1 MRREQKMKAA
11 ATLLCS
17 LSIASAWFVGPP
29 TSAASSHRHFDST
42 TSRLSS
48 PPFSCAQRRR
58 RNAARGEAADR
69 STTSGSIRG
78 RRRAAAARTS
88 HRMVG
93 SSMNWEWG
101 RAKSSGDAPTPA
113 AQAFG
118 SGQELKLGVLL
129 LNLGG
134 PERPEDVQPF
144 LFNLFADPD
153 IIRLPKVVRWLQN
166 PIAAVLAA
174 RRAPQ
179 SKSAYESIGGG
190 SPIVSWTN
198 AQAKGIASQLEAK
211 GLSGTKCYVGMRYWH
226 PFTEAALE
234 AIEDDEINAL
244 VILPLYPQFS
254 ISTSGSSLRILNEE
268 FTRRPEQWG
277 HKNVVHTV
285 VPSYHDRPGYVNAM
299 ASLIAREVAEYTP
312 EQRMQGVQVLF
323 SAHGVPKSYIDAGDP
338 YKAQIESCVKLISE
352 KVDGINAEGGPG
364 AKPGSSGAAAG
375 GVTYHLSYQS
385 RVGPVE
391 WLQPYTDAK
400 IHELADNGCKN
411 LVVVPVSFV
420 SEHIETLE
428 EIDMEYREVAEEA
441 GITNWRRVPALNTD
455 PAFIEDMA
463 DMVVEALALPTL
475 TVSEA
480 FTRNNCDRKEAE
492 GFLEK
497 ALDGMYGMPKTGGKP
512 PKSGKVG
519 GAGAAGANA
528 SSSGGEAGGGG
539 ADGEASGDKREEAAR
554 VLSTL
559 SGAAF
564 AADGVGREI
573 AGLFTAT
580 SDGIFF

>member
-1 MRREQKMKAA
+1 MRAA
-11 ATLLCS
+11 ATTVLCS
-17 LSIASAWFVGPP
+17 LAVASAWFITPP
-29 TSAASSHRHFDST
+29 APAVHRHGAASRITSYSSPAFSSATARRRRDGNTVAAAAAAAAAEASLSRRRGRDSR
-42 TSRLSS
+42 SRLS
-48 PPFSCAQRRR
+48 
-58 RNAARGEAADR
+58 
-69 STTSGSIRG
+69 
-78 RRRAAAARTS
+78 
-88 HRMVG
+88 MVAPG
-93 SSMNWEWG
+93 KNWEWG

-113 AQAFG
+113 AKTFG
-118 SGQELKLGVLL
+118 TGQELKLGVLL

-144 LFNLFADPD
+144 LYNLFADPD
-153 IIRLPKVVRWLQN
+153 IIRLPKLVRWLQA
-166 PIAAVLAA
+166 PIASVLAA

-198 AQAKGIASQLEAK
+198 AQAAAIASQLEGK
-211 GLSGTKCYVGMRYWH
+211 GLSSTKCYVGMRYWH

-234 AIEDDEINAL
+234 AIEKDGINAL

-254 ISTSGSSLRILNEE
+254 ISTSGSSLRVLNEE

-299 ASLIAREVAEYTP
+299 AALVAKEVAQYTP
-312 EQRMQGVQVLF
+312 EQRMEGVQVLF

-338 YKAQIESCVKLISE
+338 YKTQIESCVKLISG
-352 KVDGINAEGGPG
+352 KVDAINAEGGPD
-364 AKPGSSGAAAG
+364 AKPGSVGAATG
-375 GVTYHLSYQS
+375 VVTYHLSYQS

-391 WLQPYTDAK
+391 WLQPYTDGK

-441 GITNWRRVPALNTD
+441 GITNWRRRVPALNTD

-492 GFLEK
+492 GLLER
-497 ALDGMYGMPKTGGKP
+497 LLEGNYGMPKGTKAGG
-512 PKSGKVG
+512 G
-519 GAGAAGANA
+519 GGAAGAGEGA
-528 SSSGGEAGGGG
+528 EAGGGSSS
-539 ADGEASGDKREEAAR
+539 SGVDDSRSDAAR
-554 VLSTL
+554 VLSTF